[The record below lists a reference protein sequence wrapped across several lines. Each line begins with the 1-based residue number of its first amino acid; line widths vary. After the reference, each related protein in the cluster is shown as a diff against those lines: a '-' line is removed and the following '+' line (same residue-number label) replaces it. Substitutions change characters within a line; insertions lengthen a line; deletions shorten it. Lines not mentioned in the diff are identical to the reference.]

1 MARAATAGMDLNAT
15 FSDGRS
21 IDRSRMMRLG
31 WSRWSRREY
40 IYIYILVRLCVCVCV
55 LYTYMTTMRDVY
67 GGGGYRRDGRRART
81 TRRSPWGAGAAPK
94 EKPPL
99 GGGAENGFGV
109 AVVDANGFGIAPVP
123 VDAVGVGVGAL
134 KVNVEDGFA
143 AAPKIEPPAP
153 LDDVV
158 VVVVVVVIAAT
169 VAADDGAPIAK
180 GFFASLG
187 APNVNVPA
195 EVVDD
200 VGAEAPR
207 LSAGALSA
215 SAFSRSALSSGNST
229 NSAPSDAVS
238 ATLSIILDRGRRG
251 RPRRDGPRLALI
263 ALAATLE
270 DVGAGNS
277 RSPSSRPP
285 FNTFVTT
292 NAGVM
297 RMFACTAL
305 TRNPSAT
312 SSLTVS
318 LRLCAAGASS
328 SSSASSSSAPRA
340 PPRLRLTLG
349 HDIPAASSPR
359 STASWVVL
367 CSKAPT
373 SRARALRARLPP
385 PVGVVFAPDA
395 AVRAFAPA
403 ASPSSRARFPV
414 SVCNATVV
422 ARWKNRDGPR
432 SFDDVDAAA
441 ACASAAAVDGE
452 LSANDNRLGWSS
464 CEDAGDA
471 AAAAAAANA
480 WWSCACAPGTTTGA
494 TYFANN
500 RDTVSIATG
509 CDAIVQSS
517 DCVLTPR
524 FKVSNYAA
532 ETAAAASINYN
543 TIRSS
548 ITTHHPRPNTD

>member
-1 MARAATAGMDLNAT
+1 M
-15 FSDGRS
+15 
-21 IDRSRMMRLG
+21 
-31 WSRWSRREY
+31 Y
-40 IYIYILVRLCVCVCV
+40 VCIYIYTVCICVH
-55 LYTYMTTMRDVY
+55 MTMGDVY
-67 GGGGYRRDGRRART
+67 GGYRRDGRRART

-94 EKPPL
+94 EKPPF

-109 AVVDANGFGIAPVP
+109 AAAVVVVVVVVVVDANGFGIAPVP
-123 VDAVGVGVGAL
+123 VDAVDVGVGAL

-143 AAPKIEPPAP
+143 AAPKMEPPAP
-153 LDDVV
+153 LAVAVV
-158 VVVVVVVIAAT
+158 VAVVVAAT
-169 VAADDGAPIAK
+169 VAADDGASIAK

-195 EVVDD
+195 EVVNDE
-200 VGAEAPR
+200 VGGAAPR

-305 TRNPSAT
+305 TRNPCAT
-312 SSLTVS
+312 SSLTAS

-367 CSKAPT
+367 CLKTPT

-395 AVRAFAPA
+395 AARAFAPA
-403 ASPSSRARFPV
+403 ASPTSRARFPV

-432 SFDDVDAAA
+432 SFDDVDGAA

-464 CEDAGDA
+464 CEDPGDA
-471 AAAAAAANA
+471 AAAAAAASA
-480 WWSCACAPGTTTGA
+480 WWS
-494 TYFANN
+494 
-500 RDTVSIATG
+500 
-509 CDAIVQSS
+509 
-517 DCVLTPR
+517 
-524 FKVSNYAA
+524 
-532 ETAAAASINYN
+532 
-543 TIRSS
+543 
-548 ITTHHPRPNTD
+548 

>member
-1 MARAATAGMDLNAT
+1 
-15 FSDGRS
+15 
-21 IDRSRMMRLG
+21 
-31 WSRWSRREY
+31 
-40 IYIYILVRLCVCVCV
+40 
-55 LYTYMTTMRDVY
+55 MTTMRDVY

-99 GGGAENGFGV
+99 GGGAENGFGAAV
-109 AVVDANGFGIAPVP
+109 VVVVVAAAVVDANGFGIAPVP

-471 AAAAAAANA
+471 AAAAAAAANA

>member
-1 MARAATAGMDLNAT
+1 M
-15 FSDGRS
+15 
-21 IDRSRMMRLG
+21 
-31 WSRWSRREY
+31 
-40 IYIYILVRLCVCVCV
+40 
-55 LYTYMTTMRDVY
+55 
-67 GGGGYRRDGRRART
+67 
-81 TRRSPWGAGAAPK
+81 
-94 EKPPL
+94 
-99 GGGAENGFGV
+99 GAENGFGV
-109 AVVDANGFGIAPVP
+109 AVAAVVNVDANGFGIAPVP
-123 VDAVGVGVGAL
+123 VDAVDGGAGAL

-153 LDDVV
+153 LDVDV

-169 VAADDGAPIAK
+169 VAADEGASIAK

-187 APNVNVPA
+187 APNVNVPP

-200 VGAEAPR
+200 VGGAAPR

-414 SVCNATVV
+414 NVCTATVV

-432 SFDDVDAAA
+432 SFDDVDGAA
-441 ACASAAAVDGE
+441 ACASVAAVDGE
-452 LSANDNRLGWSS
+452 LTANDNRLGWSL
-464 CEDAGDA
+464 CEDAGDVA
-471 AAAAAAANA
+471 AAAASA
-480 WWSCACAPGTTTGA
+480 WWSNACAPGTTTGA

-509 CDAIVQSS
+509 CDALVLSS
-517 DCVLTPR
+517 ESVLTTSFQTTQKLR
-524 FKVSNYAA
+524 LV
-532 ETAAAASINYN
+532 
-543 TIRSS
+543 S
-548 ITTHHPRPNTD
+548 ITTRFDRPSQPITLGPTLIEEIHHIGQSDGLFKRLARRSVGEKRVVRRPVRYPLSLTHAIPPRRRR